1 MKILIADDEKP
12 ARDRLKRLLG
22 SMPDY
27 AVVAEASNGSEAVD
41 FNEQNQPDIIL
52 MDIRMPGMDGLE
64 AAKFISQNK
73 RPPAII
79 FTTAFSD
86 HALEAFEAYAMD
98 YLLKPVRVERLQQA
112 IESCSR
118 VNRAQMLEQ
127 LNEITETE
135 VRKHICARVRGN
147 LVLIALED
155 IYYFQAE
162 QKYVTVRHTGGE
174 VLIEEPLKT
183 LEIEFSEIFYRIHR
197 NALVR
202 LDRIAGMKNNPDGHL
217 IFFQDI
223 EDTLEVSRRH
233 LPGVRKILKNL

>member
-22 SMPDY
+22 TMPDY
-27 AVVAEASNGSEAVD
+27 AVVAEASNGNEAVD
-41 FNEQNQPDIIL
+41 YNEQQQPDIIL

-64 AAKFISQNK
+64 AAKFISQHE

-112 IESCSR
+112 IETCSR
-118 VNRAQMLEQ
+118 VNRAQILEQ
-127 LNEITETE
+127 LNEITQTE

-183 LEIEFSEIFYRIHR
+183 LEVEFKETFYRIHR

-202 LDRIAGMKNNPDGHL
+202 LDKIAGMRNNPDGHQ
-217 IFFQDI
+217 IFFTDI
-223 EDTLEVSRRH
+223 EDKLEVSRRH
-233 LPGVRKILKNL
+233 LPSVRKILKNM